1 MAIFVSQWGCKYA
14 LTLLDSNSHNGLM
27 HRVPLAGAKKFSS
40 CAPQVQFASIYEESG
55 RIVMQ
60 RICVDAGV
68 AIVMVLSF
76 AIHIFAQA
84 PFKPPEV
91 ISAPDIPFP
100 IQSIADGV
108 VVLDVSLD
116 AKGAVTG
123 VTVVRDV
130 PSLTSP
136 ATSEI
141 RTWKFSPATK
151 LGRREP
157 STMRIAVAFRPRSYF
172 AADPSFI
179 PVHSAVGPN
188 HVDQGYV
195 PPGIVSVT
203 YPQYPINA
211 AAPGTVVIQVTV
223 GKSSAIQHL
232 KVVRDL
238 PPFTQFALSA
248 TNKWRFQAATLDGK
262 PIASNLAIAFVF
274 PPLPANN

>member
-1 MAIFVSQWGCKYA
+1 M
-14 LTLLDSNSHNGLM
+14 
-27 HRVPLAGAKKFSS
+27 KK
-40 CAPQVQFASIYEESG
+40 
-55 RIVMQ
+55 
-60 RICVDAGV
+60 ICVDAGV
-68 AIVMVLSF
+68 AVAMVMSF
-76 AIHIFAQA
+76 AIHSFAQA
-84 PFKPPEV
+84 PFKPPEL
-91 ISAPDIPFP
+91 ISASDIPYP
-100 IQSIADGV
+100 IRSIADGV
-108 VVLDVSLD
+108 VVVDASIDVN
-116 AKGAVTG
+116 GAVTG

-136 ATSEI
+136 ATSTI

-151 LGRREP
+151 LGRPEP
-157 STMRIAVAFRPRSYF
+157 STFRIAVAFRPRSYF
-172 AADPSFI
+172 AADPSFT
-179 PVHSAVGPN
+179 PVFSAAGPN
-188 HVDQGYV
+188 HVDLGYV
-195 PPGIVSVT
+195 PPGIVSVP

-262 PIASNLAIAFVF
+262 PIASNLSIAFVF